1 MTTRVTEG
9 ARRER
14 HKKRAYLF
22 SSWAADLVSRGFA
35 VRRSRASALPSLNL
49 KKKRDCSQ
57 SMLARRTRKTSA
69 CCAGCGVSWSI
80 LWNDPFFSGLVW
92 EEVGFL
98 PHYLGHLII
107 FIVYARKD
115 PRNNIKMLKFQV
127 EQRAGA
133 NLGLCHFYG
142 LYMYWQWKI
151 IFFFFFNFY
160 GKSINNWYEEEE
172 SEFPVS

>member
-1 MTTRVTEG
+1 MRDTQMTTHVTEG
-9 ARRER
+9 AWRGEAQKENLSVFFLGCRPR
-14 HKKRAYLF
+14 F
-22 SSWAADLVSRGFA
+22 SHLSRGFA

-69 CCAGCGVSWSI
+69 FCAGCGVSWWI
-80 LWNDPFFSGLVW
+80 LWNNPFFSGLVW

-115 PRNNIKMLKFQV
+115 PRNNIKMFKFQV

-133 NLGLCHFYG
+133 NLGLRHFYG
-142 LYMYWQWKI
+142 L
-151 IFFFFFNFY
+151 
-160 GKSINNWYEEEE
+160 
-172 SEFPVS
+172 